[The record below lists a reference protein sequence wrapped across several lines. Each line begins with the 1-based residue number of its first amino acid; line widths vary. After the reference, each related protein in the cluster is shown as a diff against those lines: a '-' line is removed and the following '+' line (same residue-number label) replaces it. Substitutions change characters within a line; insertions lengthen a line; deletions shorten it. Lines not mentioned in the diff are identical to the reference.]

1 MTFHM
6 WCGSIVTLLLR
17 GRRSIWW
24 GWREILMHFW
34 MCSITLPSSTDVNS
48 FRKRLWRSNEST
60 HFTEYLEGVS
70 GIAIQ
75 HIRWRL
81 QSSKHVSERA
91 GGWFFSIG
99 PSVLIGLCFF
109 YRVETSAPGLSG
121 YYWYIYIY
129 FSAITMQSHFF
140 PELNHVEHPPRDFCF
155 HQRFDGSYGST
166 RTWGMIW
173 LGNGREHE
181 RRQPD
186 DRCRSRGSWRVSG
199 WWKVID
205 HKFHKDFWFYLP
217 GTPWVLPFQSG
228 FKKARN

>member
-1 MTFHM
+1 MHFLGK
-6 WCGSIVTLLLR
+6 WLR
-17 GRRSIWW
+17 LPMAI
-24 GWREILMHFW
+24 EILMHFW

-121 YYWYIYIY
+121 HYWYIVKDINNW
-129 FSAITMQSHFF
+129 SACSIKCS
-140 PELNHVEHPPRDFCF
+140 
-155 HQRFDGSYGST
+155 
-166 RTWGMIW
+166 I
-173 LGNGREHE
+173 
-181 RRQPD
+181 
-186 DRCRSRGSWRVSG
+186 
-199 WWKVID
+199 KVILMISLRCMHLHLINSTTLVRHLHCETTAHFSRFCQTLTD
-205 HKFHKDFWFYLP
+205 TMTPTTRNPCSSRYSPMHWPWHRLFSFSPLHPIHRPVKPNTLKLHTNPFWFCP
-217 GTPWVLPFQSG
+217 
-228 FKKARN
+228 